1 MKFKDLKDKI
11 HTDKIKENISVDK
24 IKDNIPVDKIKEVM
38 KNAESKAKEELEK
51 RYNQAKEILDDDEK
65 VDDFLEKTEKKLKT
79 VPKLGD
85 KLSMIPM
92 LIMLVKDYVKKY
104 YTEFPSGTMLAIVA
118 SLIYFLSPAD
128 LVSDVIPILGLTDD
142 AAILGK
148 CLDFAKD
155 DLKKYNKWKYG
166 KGQIEQK
173 S

>member
-1 MKFKDLKDKI
+1 MKLSDLKDKI
-11 HTDKIKENISVDK
+11 HLETIKENI
-24 IKDNIPVDKIKEVM
+24 PTDKIKEVM
-38 KNAESKAKEELEK
+38 VNAESKAKEELEK

-65 VDDFLEKTEKKLKT
+65 VDSFLENTEKKLKT

-92 LIMLVKDYVKKY
+92 LMMLVKDYVKKY

-118 SLIYFLSPAD
+118 ALIYFLSPAD
-128 LVSDVIPILGLTDD
+128 LVSDIVPILGFVDD

-166 KGQIEQK
+166 KEELEVK
-173 S
+173 TLEDVK

>member
-1 MKFKDLKDKI
+1 MKLGDLKDKI
-11 HTDKIKENISVDK
+11 NVDKIKE
-24 IKDNIPVDKIKEVM
+24 NIPVDKIKEVM
-38 KNAESKAKEELEK
+38 KNAEEKAKEELEK

-65 VDDFLEKTEKKLKT
+65 VDGFLENTEKKLKT

-92 LIMLVKDYVKKY
+92 LMMLVKDYVKKY

-118 SLIYFLSPAD
+118 ALIYFLSPAD
-128 LVSDVIPILGLTDD
+128 LVSDIVPILGFVDD

-166 KGQIEQK
+166 KEELEVK
-173 S
+173 TLEDVK

>member
-1 MKFKDLKDKI
+1 MKLSDLKDKI
-11 HTDKIKENISVDK
+11 HLETIKENI
-24 IKDNIPVDKIKEVM
+24 PADKIKEVM
-38 KNAESKAKEELEK
+38 ANAESKAKEELEK

-65 VDDFLEKTEKKLKT
+65 VDSFLENTEKKLKT

-92 LIMLVKDYVKKY
+92 LLMLVKDYVKKY

-118 SLIYFLSPAD
+118 ALIYFLSPAD
-128 LVSDVIPILGLTDD
+128 LVSDIVPILGFADD

-166 KGQIEQK
+166 KEELEVK
-173 S
+173 TLEDVK

>member
-1 MKFKDLKDKI
+1 MKLSDLKDKI
-11 HTDKIKENISVDK
+11 NVDKIKENI
-24 IKDNIPVDKIKEVM
+24 PVEKIKEVM
-38 KNAESKAKEELEK
+38 KNAEEKAKEELEK

-65 VDDFLEKTEKKLKT
+65 VDSFLENTEKKLKT

-92 LIMLVKDYVKKY
+92 LMMLVKDYVKKY

-118 SLIYFLSPAD
+118 ALIYFLSPAD
-128 LVSDVIPILGLTDD
+128 LVSDIVPILGFVDD

-166 KGQIEQK
+166 KEELEVK
-173 S
+173 TLEDVK

>member
-1 MKFKDLKDKI
+1 MKLSDLKDKI
-11 HTDKIKENISVDK
+11 HMEKIKENIPTDK
-24 IKDNIPVDKIKEVM
+24 INEVIA
-38 KNAESKAKEELEK
+38 NAESKAKEELEK

-65 VDDFLEKTEKKLKT
+65 VDNFLENTEKKLKT

-92 LIMLVKDYVKKY
+92 LMMLVKDYVKKY

-118 SLIYFLSPAD
+118 ALIYFLSPAD
-128 LVSDVIPILGLTDD
+128 LVSDIVPILGFVDD

-166 KGQIEQK
+166 NEELEAKIQEDVK
-173 S
+173 

>member
-1 MKFKDLKDKI
+1 MKLSDLKDKI
-11 HTDKIKENISVDK
+11 NVDK
-24 IKDNIPVDKIKEVM
+24 IKDNIPVDKIKEVI
-38 KNAESKAKEELEK
+38 KNAGEKAKKELEK

-65 VDDFLEKTEKKLKT
+65 VDSFLENTENKLKT

-92 LIMLVKDYVKKY
+92 LMMLVKDYVKKY
-104 YTEFPSGTMLAIVA
+104 YTEFPLGTMLAIVA
-118 SLIYFLSPAD
+118 ALIYFLSPAD
-128 LVSDVIPILGLTDD
+128 LVSDIVPILGFVDD

-166 KGQIEQK
+166 KEELEVK
-173 S
+173 TLEDVK